1 MINGMAVLVL
11 WNVRRRMGPCDPNI
25 AAAAADV
32 DAECSLSSCTNGC
45 IRLLDLLR
53 DGNLALVS
61 PLLLLLLLLLKG
73 WLHILLGLCGGKL
86 LIW

>member
-1 MINGMAVLVL
+1 
-11 WNVRRRMGPCDPNI
+11 MGPCDPNI

-53 DGNLALVS
+53 NGNLALVS
-61 PLLLLLLLLLKG
+61 PLLLLLLLLLLVLLKG